1 MEREARPAIEIS
13 ASLYRL
19 LEQRADE
26 INATPGQVA
35 ETILRV
41 HLVNTVH
48 IEQRPSPFGPQ
59 AYLRGTRVAVRHV
72 AAFLQAGF
80 TVDEI
85 IEEGLPHVFPAA
97 IYEAIAYYYDHRDEI
112 DAELNAESAEA
123 AHAVLREQL
132 TPEQFYRL
140 THQTAE

>member
-1 MEREARPAIEIS
+1 MEREAPPAIEIS

-19 LEQRADE
+19 LEKRADE
-26 INATPGQVA
+26 VNATPAQLV

-41 HLVNTVH
+41 QLGNTVH

-72 AAFLQAGF
+72 AAFLQAGYM
-80 TVDEI
+80 VDEI
-85 IEEGLPHVFPAA
+85 VEEGLPQVSPAA
-97 IYEAIAYYYDHRDEI
+97 VYEAIAYYYDHRDEI
-112 DAELNAESAEA
+112 DAELSAESAEV

-140 THQTAE
+140 TRQTAE

>member
-13 ASLYRL
+13 ASLFRL
-19 LEQRADE
+19 LEKRADE
-26 INATPGQVA
+26 VNATPAQLA

-41 HLVNTVH
+41 QLANTVH
-48 IEQRPSPFGPQ
+48 IEQRQSPFGPQ

-72 AAFLQAGF
+72 ASFLRAGF

-85 IEEGLPHVFPAA
+85 IEEGLAHVSPAA

-112 DAELNAESAEA
+112 DAELSAESTEA
-123 AHAVLREQL
+123 AHTLLREQL

-140 THQTAE
+140 TRQTAE